1 MVVPPFPTRDPSDPE
16 GDALLPHTAAH
27 TAVPR
32 GPGGHVLKQDQLF
45 TPPFQWTH
53 EYLCWNK

>member
-32 GPGGHVLKQDQLF
+32 GPGGHVLTRSALHSTIPMEQVR
-45 TPPFQWTH
+45 
-53 EYLCWNK
+53 